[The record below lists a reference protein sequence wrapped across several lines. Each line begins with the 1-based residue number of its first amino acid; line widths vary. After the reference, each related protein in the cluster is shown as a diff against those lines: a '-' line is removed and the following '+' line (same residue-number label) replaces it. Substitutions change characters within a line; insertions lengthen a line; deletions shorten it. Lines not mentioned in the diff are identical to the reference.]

1 MPRSDRVK
9 KTQVG
14 IIGAGP
20 AGLVLSHRLY
30 QAGIDSIV
38 LESRSRAHV
47 EGRIRA
53 GVLEQNT
60 VDLLTSIG
68 VADRLHKEGLV
79 HHGVEFR
86 FNGQSK
92 RIPLADLTGGRAI
105 YIYGQRQILKDLIKA
120 RLDTGGVILFEAEG
134 RRIEGLQNDR
144 PRIYY
149 EREGDEHVIEC
160 DHVAGCDG
168 FHGISRRSIPDGVL
182 KEYGH
187 EYAFG
192 WVGILAD
199 VPPSAEELIYAF
211 HPNGFALHSLRSPSC
226 SRLYVQSDP
235 NDNLENWPD
244 ERIWT
249 ELHIRLAT
257 DGWSLQEGPIIEK
270 TFAPLRTFAVEP
282 MQYRRLF
289 LAGDAAHIVPP
300 TGAKGLNLAVA
311 DVKIL
316 SQGLITWYKTGG
328 AELLENY
335 SEACLRRVWR
345 TQDFSNFITKLM
357 HLQAAVGTF
366 EYKLQEAAFE
376 YICTSEAAARVL
388 AENYV
393 GLHEI

>member
-20 AGLVLSHRLY
+20 AGLALSHRLY
-30 QAGIDSIV
+30 HAGIDSIV
-38 LESRSRAHV
+38 LENRSRAHV

-60 VDLLTSIG
+60 VDFLTSIG
-68 VADRLHKEGLV
+68 VGDRLRKEGLV
-79 HHGVEFR
+79 HQGVELR
-86 FNGQSK
+86 FNGKSK
-92 RIPLADLTGGRAI
+92 RIPLTELTDGRAI
-105 YIYGQRQILKDLIKA
+105 YIYGQRQVLIDLIKA
-120 RLDTGGVILFEAEG
+120 RTDTGGEIRFEAEAVK
-134 RRIEGLQNDR
+134 IEGLQNDS

-149 EREGDEHVIEC
+149 KKDSDEYTIEC
-160 DHVAGCDG
+160 DYVAGCDG
-168 FHGISRRSIPDGVL
+168 FHGISRKSIPDGAL
-182 KEYGH
+182 KEYNR

-199 VPPSAEELIYAF
+199 VSPSTDELIYAF
-211 HPNGFALHSLRSPSC
+211 HPNGFALHSLRSRTC

-235 NDNLENWPD
+235 NDNLENWND

-249 ELHIRLAT
+249 ELHVRLAT
-257 DGWSLQEGPIIEK
+257 DGWSLNEGAIIEK
-270 TFAPLRTFAVEP
+270 TFAPLRAFVVEP

-316 SQGLITWYKTGG
+316 SQGLIARYKTGRT
-328 AELLENY
+328 ELLENY
-335 SEACLRRVWR
+335 SETCLRRVWR
-345 TQDFSNFITKLM
+345 AQNFSNFMTKLM
-357 HLQAAVGTF
+357 HLQAPVGTF
-366 EYKLQEAAFE
+366 EYKLQETAFD
-376 YICTSEAAARVL
+376 YICASEAAAKAL

-393 GLHEI
+393 GLREI

>member
-1 MPRSDRVK
+1 MSDRVK

-30 QAGIDSIV
+30 HAGIDSIV

-68 VADRLHKEGLV
+68 VADRLHNEGLA

-86 FNGQSK
+86 FNGRSK
-92 RIPLADLTGGRAI
+92 RIPLTELTGGRAI
-105 YIYGQRQILKDLIKA
+105 YIYGQRQVLKDLIRA
-120 RLDTGGVILFEAEG
+120 RSDTGGEILFEAEAG
-134 RRIEGLQNDR
+134 IIEGLDDR
-144 PRIYY
+144 PRIRYKQDGGEY
-149 EREGDEHVIEC
+149 AIEC
-160 DHVAGCDG
+160 DYVAGCDG
-168 FHGISRRSIPDGVL
+168 FHGISRKSIPDGAL
-182 KEYGH
+182 KEYSH

-199 VPPSAEELIYAF
+199 VPPSTDELIYAF
-211 HPNGFALHSLRSPSC
+211 HPNGFALHSLRSRTC

-235 NDNLENWPD
+235 NDNLENWHD

-257 DGWSLQEGPIIEK
+257 DGWSLNEGPIIEK
-270 TFAPLRTFAVEP
+270 TFAPLRTFVVEP

-316 SQGLITWYKTGG
+316 SQGLIAWYKTGG
-328 AELLENY
+328 TELLENY
-335 SEACLRRVWR
+335 SAACLRRVWLA
-345 TQDFSNFITKLM
+345 QDFSNFITKLM
-357 HLQAAVGTF
+357 HLQAPVGTF
-366 EYKLQEAAFE
+366 EYKLQEAAFDH
-376 YICTSEAAARVL
+376 ICTSEAAAKAL

-393 GLHEI
+393 GLREV

>member
-30 QAGIDSIV
+30 RAGIESIV
-38 LESRSRAHV
+38 LESRNRAHV

-68 VADRLHKEGLV
+68 VADRLHKEALV

-86 FNGQSK
+86 FNGRTK
-92 RIPLADLTGGRAI
+92 RIPLSALTGGRAI
-105 YIYGQRQILKDLIKA
+105 YIYGQREVLKDLIRA
-120 RLDTGGVILFEAEG
+120 RLDSGGEILFESETK
-134 RRIEGLQNDR
+134 RIEQLDDS

-149 EREGDEHVIEC
+149 ERDGDEYTIQC
-160 DHVAGCDG
+160 DYVAGCDG
-168 FHGISRRSIPDGVL
+168 FHGISRKSVPGGVL
-182 KEYGH
+182 KEYSH

-199 VPPSAEELIYAF
+199 VPPSTEDLIYAF
-211 HPNGFALHSLRSPSC
+211 HPNGFALHSLRSPTC

-235 NDNLENWPD
+235 DDSLENWPD
-244 ERIWT
+244 ERIWA
-249 ELHIRLAT
+249 ELHIRLAA
-257 DGWSLQEGPIIEK
+257 DDWSLNEGPILEK
-270 TFAPLRTFAVEP
+270 TFAPLRTYVVEP
-282 MQYRRLF
+282 MQYHKLF

-316 SQGLITWYKTGG
+316 SRGLIACYKTGSTK
-328 AELLENY
+328 LLEKY
-335 SEACLRRVWR
+335 SADCLGRVWR
-345 TQDFSNFITKLM
+345 TQDFSNFLTKLM
-357 HLQAAVGTF
+357 HLQAPAGTF
-366 EYKLQEAAFE
+366 EYKLQEAAFD
-376 YICTSEAAARVL
+376 YICTSEAAAKVI

-393 GLHEI
+393 GIPEI

>member
-1 MPRSDRVK
+1 MPRSSRVK

-30 QAGIDSIV
+30 HAGIDSIV
-38 LESRSRAHV
+38 LESRSRAYV

-60 VDLLTSIG
+60 VDFLTSIG
-68 VADRLHKEGLV
+68 VAERLHKEALV

-86 FNGQSK
+86 FNGRSK
-92 RIPLADLTGGRAI
+92 RIPLTDLTGGRAI
-105 YIYGQRQILKDLIKA
+105 YIYGQRQVLKDLIQA
-120 RLDTGGVILFEAEG
+120 RLDTGGDILFEAEASK
-134 RRIEGLQNDR
+134 IEGLYDS

-149 EREGDEHVIEC
+149 EQGGDEYTIQC
-160 DHVAGCDG
+160 DYLAGCDG
-168 FHGISRRSIPDGVL
+168 FHGVSRKSVPDGVL
-182 KEYGH
+182 KEYSH
-187 EYAFG
+187 EYPFG

-199 VPPSAEELIYAF
+199 VPPSTEELIYAF
-211 HPNGFALHSLRSPSC
+211 HPNGFALHSLRSLTC

-235 NDNLENWPD
+235 DDNLENWPD
-244 ERIWT
+244 ERIWA
-249 ELHIRLAT
+249 ELHIRLAA
-257 DGWSLQEGPIIEK
+257 DGWLLNEGPILEK
-270 TFAPLRTFAVEP
+270 TFAPLRTFVVEP
-282 MQYRRLF
+282 MQYHRLF

-316 SQGLITWYKTGG
+316 SQGLITRYMTGNT
-328 AELLENY
+328 ELLESY
-335 SEACLRRVWR
+335 SEACLGRVWR

-357 HLQAAVGTF
+357 HLQTPVETF
-366 EYKLQEAAFE
+366 EYKLQEAAFD
-376 YICTSEAAARVL
+376 YICTSEMAAKVI

-393 GLHEI
+393 GLPEK